1 MIFRNNL
8 SNSRGPITVRDNR
21 NVNIEISYDNFDTV
35 NLDQDRRKQYAND
48 LRRQIE
54 ENELKRRQALEKK
67 RRDDL
72 EEELRLKREREAIE
86 KREKEEAER
95 LKAKIRTQRYE
106 PAQIKVVNKPIRK
119 KTPIPYE
126 PPVQVND
133 RYEIN
138 HNYINENTLNYLKTR
153 ESQIDDFNKRIL
165 EQMKLLNNDFENNIR
180 SLRGEIGALT
190 DMHNKNQKYKDQLCN
205 EVHQI
210 KENLDQKKVQDGID
224 SKNIY
229 DLVAITDYTK
239 QMVGKNLYIEPIPR
253 RKFAIRSYVHK
264 GKDNEDDYFERKM
277 TGDSKKDELKLPYIN
292 LSHCVSYSA
301 PRWRP
306 NENVWWYY

>member
-8 SNSRGPITVRDNR
+8 ANNRGPVSIRDNH
-21 NVNIEISYDNFDTV
+21 NVNIEISYDNFDTM
-35 NLDQDRRKQYAND
+35 NLDQNRRKQYAND

-67 RRDDL
+67 KLDDL
-72 EEELRLKREREAIE
+72 EEELRLKRERELIE
-86 KREKEEAER
+86 KREKEEADR

-106 PAQIKVVNKPIRK
+106 PQPIKIVSKPLKK
-119 KTPIPYE
+119 KTPIPYQ
-126 PPVQVND
+126 PPTQVND

-138 HNYINENTLNYLKTR
+138 RNYINENTLNYLKNR

-180 SLRGEIGALT
+180 NLRGEIGALT
-190 DMHNKNQKYKDQLCN
+190 DMHNKDQKYKDQLCKEVN
-205 EVHQI
+205 EI
-210 KENLDQKKVQDGID
+210 KEDLNNKKMQNGID

-239 QMVGKNLYIEPIPR
+239 NMVGKNLYIEPLPR
-253 RKFAIRSYVHK
+253 RKFAIRSYVHR
-264 GKDNEDDYFERKM
+264 GKNGEEDYFERKM
-277 TGDSKKDELKLPYIN
+277 TGDQKKEELKLPYIN